1 PGSVSPGP
9 FPAKLWRLANSP
21 RCGSIF
27 WDARGERLLIDQ
39 RLLQRELLGAR
50 PGGGGAEGAAGL
62 FKTKNFASFVR
73 QLNLYGFRKAG
84 PGPAGSA
91 AGPVGGDGGS
101 PAGPLHHFQSPHF
114 RRDRPDLLLRVQRLT
129 RANKAE
135 LAAGLE
141 VSSHPPT
148 GCQQ

>member
-114 RRDRPDLLLRVQRLT
+114 RRARPDLLLHVQRLT
-129 RANKAE
+129 GADKAK
-135 LAAGLE
+135 LAAGLQG
-141 VSSHPPT
+141 SSRPPT